1 MSGQVH
7 WRARA
12 SWALLILL
20 PLVVG
25 WLSLGYGPSGWI
37 MPDAGVLLGMRAP
50 DTASGIV
57 MLELRLPR
65 TLIAMMIGAVLGAC
79 GAALQGLTRNPLAE
93 PGTLGASSTAALGA
107 VAAIYFGHAGSAAAG
122 PAPAAAGLLGAGLGL
137 GLVLALGRG
146 GGLSLILAGVGVG
159 ALATAFISLALT
171 FAPSPYATL
180 EMIDWLIGSVADRTL
195 ADAALL
201 GPFAALSLVLLIGC
215 GTGLDALGLGERT
228 ARSMGVKLGRLRL
241 QVVAATAIGVGA
253 ATAIAGG
260 IGFVGLI
267 VPHALRPFVG
277 HRPGRLVPASM
288 LGGATL
294 LPLADLAG
302 RLIGDG
308 TEIRV
313 GVATALIGAPV
324 FLHILLTRA
333 RAERGT
339 W

>member
-1 MSGQVH
+1 MSGTATRRVT
-7 WRARA
+7 W
-12 SWALLILL
+12 ILL
-20 PLVVG
+20 AALPLIVG
-25 WLSLGYGPSGWI
+25 WASLGYGPSGWI
-37 MPDAGVLLGMRAP
+37 APDPRVLLGIDAP
-50 DTASGIV
+50 STASEIV

-93 PGTLGASSTAALGA
+93 PSTLGASSTAALGA
-107 VAAIYFGHAGSAAAG
+107 VTAIYFGHAGVLDG
-122 PAPAAAGLLGAGLGL
+122 PAPAAAGLAGAAIGLA
-137 GLVLALGRG
+137 LVLALGRG

-159 ALATAFISLALT
+159 ALATAFVSLALT

-180 EMIDWLIGSVADRTL
+180 EMVDWLIGSVADRTL
-195 ADAALL
+195 ADAGLL
-201 GPFAALSLVLLIGC
+201 APFAAVSLLLLTGC
-215 GTGLDALGLGERT
+215 GAGLDALGLGERT
-228 ARSMGVKLGRLRL
+228 ARSMGVRLGRLRL
-241 QVVAATAIGVGA
+241 QVVAATAIGVGS
-253 ATAIAGG
+253 ATAVAGG

-288 LGGATL
+288 AGGAVL

-333 RAERGT
+333 RAERGS